1 MCHRPLEKTW
11 FEIYGCPLVYK
22 SGWIRAV
29 SAGFEPTINTRG
41 ALGGLAERPA
51 VLDAPR

>member
-1 MCHRPLEKTW
+1 MITEATTRVVYFLLAPLPAAMGGALGT
-11 FEIYGCPLVYK
+11 
-22 SGWIRAV
+22 
-29 SAGFEPTINTRG
+29 G

>member
-1 MCHRPLEKTW
+1 MCVEASV
-11 FEIYGCPLVYK
+11 YGCPLVYK

-41 ALGGLAERPA
+41 ALGGLAECPA